1 MKDAQARPERR
12 SATISGETTP
22 GYPNCQ
28 RPVNGSPFENQS
40 LKLTEF
46 AYKRTPLI
54 LIIDSR
60 RNLSFMNSEVLIF
73 SADIFMRI
81 LSEAQSSICFRSRLR
96 LYQQ

>member
-22 GYPNCQ
+22 GYPNCH

-46 AYKRTPLI
+46 ADTRTPLI
-54 LIIDSR
+54 LIRDLR

-73 SADIFMRI
+73 FKR
-81 LSEAQSSICFRSRLR
+81 
-96 LYQQ
+96 

>member
-22 GYPNCQ
+22 GYPNCH

-54 LIIDSR
+54 LIIDLR

-73 SADIFMRI
+73 FREPHPQFASAPVSVFI
-81 LSEAQSSICFRSRLR
+81 SRSG
-96 LYQQ
+96 